1 MPGSSWGKERVAG
14 GRRARLGRPAAD
26 DRTRMHGNGWMGRD
40 GMGWDAHTRTHTDRL
55 AVLL

>member
-40 GMGWDAHTRTHTDRL
+40 GMGWDGMHTHAHTQTD
-55 AVLL
+55 